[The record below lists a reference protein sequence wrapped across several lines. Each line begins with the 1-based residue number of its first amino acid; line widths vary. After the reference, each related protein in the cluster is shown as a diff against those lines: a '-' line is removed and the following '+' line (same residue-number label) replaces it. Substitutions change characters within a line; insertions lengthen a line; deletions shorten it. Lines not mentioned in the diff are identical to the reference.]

1 MSCLIRCTTLAVIVC
16 LTSPMTAQTVIEDFD
31 SVSLY
36 TLENANGVQIKVTQY
51 GGIVTSIRIP
61 DRNGVMADVAL
72 GYDSLEQYINAPDK
86 PYFGAIVGRYGN
98 RIAKGEF
105 TIDGEKY
112 PLATNNGPNHLHGG
126 NLGFDKVIWDI
137 EPKQMEG
144 RPGLEL
150 SYTARDGEEGYPG
163 NLSVTVTYQLT
174 DDNEWVIQYSA
185 TTDAPTPVNLTQH
198 TYFNLAGEGSKT
210 VLDHEL
216 MIAADHFTP
225 VDETL
230 IPTGVLQPVESTPFD
245 FRVAKTIGRDIEIEN
260 QQLAFGL
267 GYDHN
272 FVLSG
277 SPGREGLTLAARVTE
292 PTSGRTLEVHTTEP
306 GIQFYC
312 GNFLDGRLVGKSGR
326 PYQHRSGFC
335 LETQH
340 FPDSP
345 NQDAFPTTILRP
357 GERYES
363 TTVYRFGVT
372 PD

>member
-1 MSCLIRCTTLAVIVC
+1 
-16 LTSPMTAQTVIEDFD
+16 
-31 SVSLY
+31 
-36 TLENANGVQIKVTQY
+36 
-51 GGIVTSIRIP
+51 
-61 DRNGVMADVAL
+61 
-72 GYDSLEQYINAPDK
+72 
-86 PYFGAIVGRYGN
+86 
-98 RIAKGEF
+98 
-105 TIDGEKY
+105 
-112 PLATNNGPNHLHGG
+112 
-126 NLGFDKVIWDI
+126 
-137 EPKQMEG
+137 
-144 RPGLEL
+144 
-150 SYTARDGEEGYPG
+150 GEEGYPG
-163 NLSVTVTYQLT
+163 NLRVTVTYQLT

-230 IPTGVLQPVESTPFD
+230 IPTGVLQPVASTPFD
-245 FRVAKTIGRDIEIEN
+245 FRVAKTIGRDIKIEN